1 MKQVLAIL
9 AAAGLFVLPAA
20 ATAHPA
26 PEVPRI
32 TLGVKLLEAPVERK
46 DDPRASSYIVDHLAP
61 GSTIHRRVEV
71 ANDSSEPSQ
80 GTKPPPTRALAD
92 ADLTISVPVSA
103 NLGAASPGSTHSARL
118 GTVTVTGHQE
128 TEGSVTVTAT
138 TLTTT
143 GGTIPT
149 SDIAYWSGPTTDE
162 SSPGTCQPGQSSSG
176 NQVTLNA
183 ARTAFSCS
191 GSSGNES
198 CSWNP
203 TVAITV
209 PANAPVG
216 QYTGVITHSAA

>member
-92 ADLTISVPVSA
+92 ADLTISVP
-103 NLGAASPGSTHSARL
+103 
-118 GTVTVTGHQE
+118 
-128 TEGSVTVTAT
+128 
-138 TLTTT
+138 
-143 GGTIPT
+143 
-149 SDIAYWSGPTTDE
+149 
-162 SSPGTCQPGQSSSG
+162 
-176 NQVTLNA
+176 
-183 ARTAFSCS
+183 
-191 GSSGNES
+191 
-198 CSWNP
+198 
-203 TVAITV
+203 
-209 PANAPVG
+209 ANAPVG

>member
-9 AAAGLFVLPAA
+9 AAAGLFVLPA

-92 ADLTISVPVSA
+92 ADQTISVPVSA
-103 NLGAASPGSTHSARL
+103 NLGAASPGSTHSAQL

-128 TEGSVTVTAT
+128 TEWSVTV
-138 TLTTT
+138 
-143 GGTIPT
+143 P
-149 SDIAYWSGPTTDE
+149 
-162 SSPGTCQPGQSSSG
+162 
-176 NQVTLNA
+176 
-183 ARTAFSCS
+183 RR
-191 GSSGNES
+191 
-198 CSWNP
+198 
-203 TVAITV
+203 
-209 PANAPVG
+209 
-216 QYTGVITHSAA
+216 